1 MADILEL
8 SYSSSQI
15 CVASIA
21 GSSLNEHAQ
30 VVLPPG
36 QPIRPERRLPD

>member
-8 SYSSSQI
+8 SYSSSQL

-21 GSSLNEHAQ
+21 ASSLNEHAQ
-30 VVLPPG
+30 VLLPPG
-36 QPIRPERRLPD
+36 QPIRPKRRLPD